1 MRIIRNTETWEL
13 RSWFMILF
21 QSRNVT
27 LRKNKRQHGIFIK
40 GISKQS
46 GIDIIIFILENLFW
60 VSKQLFLSFCFVTR
74 SISHID
80 VTYISTQYRKILFY
94 NDQYSEEISSFV
106 SIKPKNGFFNN
117 CLCSLQLIFFFF
129 AQRFIFPSVFS
140 TYGCSYDRNRSSRYK
155 IKLIKHLRL
164 TCSNI
169 TQNTI

>member
-27 LRKNKRQHGIFIK
+27 LRKNKRQHGIFIN

-46 GIDIIIFILENLFW
+46 GIDIIIFILKNLFW

-74 SISHID
+74 LISHID

-94 NDQYSEEISSFV
+94 NEEVSRFV
-106 SIKPKNGFFNN
+106 SIKPKNAFFNN
-117 CLCSLQLIFFFF
+117 CLCLLQFIIFFFCF
-129 AQRFIFPSVFS
+129 AFYFS
-140 TYGCSYDRNRSSRYK
+140 FGVSYVWL
-155 IKLIKHLRL
+155 LI
-164 TCSNI
+164 
-169 TQNTI
+169 

>member
-74 SISHID
+74 SVSHID
-80 VTYISTQYRKILFY
+80 VHIF
-94 NDQYSEEISSFV
+94 
-106 SIKPKNGFFNN
+106 
-117 CLCSLQLIFFFF
+117 QLNIE
-129 AQRFIFPSVFS
+129 RFCFIM
-140 TYGCSYDRNRSSRYK
+140 
-155 IKLIKHLRL
+155 I
-164 TCSNI
+164 NI
-169 TQNTI
+169 VKK